1 MEHVDDSHL
10 KLRPDSGLDCLM
22 CAIFARQRRD
32 HSRIQAGMLEEGE
45 KARGALAAR
54 VITLEA
60 LAKQVCHI

>member
-1 MEHVDDSHL
+1 
-10 KLRPDSGLDCLM
+10 
-22 CAIFARQRRD
+22 
-32 HSRIQAGMLEEGE
+32 MLEEGE